1 MRIPSASWNWRL
13 VFGALPDR
21 CNPASVA
28 PIWKSRVGKARF
40 VGESAQAT
48 LDHDAQ
54 RHEGYERGFA
64 RELCHGRQFAAQQ
77 IGQGHRQVATGNTH
91 AFRAFA
97 KGVFDDEQTLAL
109 AGDRATTCCSISR
122 LGNASARALT
132 YLRFC
137 GAMPFIL
144 GKPPRRSAARQSM
157 PFAPRFAFVCRS
169 GIPRPAPRQGT
180 ISSWL
185 TAATALISANR
196 KAFSSLPGLGTDAI
210 NQTFSPHATGRTPS
224 STLGPSLS

>member
-1 MRIPSASWNWRL
+1 M
-13 VFGALPDR
+13 FGALPDR
-21 CNPASVA
+21 SNSASVA

-97 KGVFDDEQTLAL
+97 KGVFDDERVRAAGGSDCQTRSMTLS
-109 AGDRATTCCSISR
+109 GH
-122 LGNASARALT
+122 
-132 YLRFC
+132 LRC
-137 GAMPFIL
+137 GYWQ
-144 GKPPRRSAARQSM
+144 KP
-157 PFAPRFAFVCRS
+157 
-169 GIPRPAPRQGT
+169 I
-180 ISSWL
+180 I
-185 TAATALISANR
+185 
-196 KAFSSLPGLGTDAI
+196 
-210 NQTFSPHATGRTPS
+210 
-224 STLGPSLS
+224 